1 MKVSAAVA
9 ALLCAAAIL
18 FAPFAA
24 RTTEYAA
31 AQQGNAVQDVMNAAY
46 ARANSRTAYFCTDAD
61 LSTGIFAVPYTY
73 CVEIL
78 GEEGEWYRVKY
89 AEDYGIYR
97 ALYGYV
103 LKSDFT
109 PLEQAPQTVY
119 LYKSVSVTFSQDQP
133 SGNLPVIDDITVTAA
148 FYGSYYSGAAGY
160 SYVLY
165 DGSFG
170 YIAGANEDY
179 PLILPEKDEKD
190 EPQKG
195 TASAATIVTF
205 CAIGALAVLAAV
217 IVAFSGKK
225 GRPHRDGTA

>member
-1 MKVSAAVA
+1 MKVYAAVA

-133 SGNLPVIDDITVTAA
+133 SGNLPVIDDITV
-148 FYGSYYSGAAGY
+148 
-160 SYVLY
+160 
-165 DGSFG
+165 
-170 YIAGANEDY
+170 IATN
-179 PLILPEKDEKD
+179 KH
-190 EPQKG
+190 
-195 TASAATIVTF
+195 S
-205 CAIGALAVLAAV
+205 LAA
-217 IVAFSGKK
+217 
-225 GRPHRDGTA
+225 RRDIPMYCTTVHSAISRGQTKIIRLYCRKRMKRTNRKRARHPPPPSSHFAP